1 MGATNEEA
9 ATARPAA
16 LRRLCVK
23 EEMLTEIETIMRCIE
38 HEGEGYAWPPLGI
51 WMGQDLG
58 CTGRVG
64 PNKTHAGLNHD

>member
-38 HEGEGYAWPPLGI
+38 HEGGA
-51 WMGQDLG
+51 
-58 CTGRVG
+58 TR
-64 PNKTHAGLNHD
+64 GLL